1 VDTPIGFIPR
11 PGDIDTKGLPIDQA
25 ALTELT
31 AVPKDAW
38 LKEMSELRKYL
49 QQYGSRLPAML
60 VAEVDGVERRL
71 KA

>member
-1 VDTPIGFIPR
+1 VDSPIGFIPR
-11 PGDIDTKGLPIDQA
+11 PGDIDTKGLPIDQP

-38 LKEMSELRKYL
+38 LKEMSDLRKYL
-49 QQYGSRLPAML
+49 QQYGSRLPAKL
-60 VAEVDGVERRL
+60 VAEVDEVERRL